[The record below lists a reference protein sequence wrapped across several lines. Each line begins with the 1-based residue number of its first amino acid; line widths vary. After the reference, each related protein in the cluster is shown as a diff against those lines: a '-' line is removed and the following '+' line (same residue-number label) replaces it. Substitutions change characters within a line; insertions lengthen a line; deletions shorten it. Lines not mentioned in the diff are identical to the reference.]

1 MKRIT
6 VSAPG
11 KLMLLGDH
19 AVVHNRPCLVTAV
32 EQRMQATVTVLT
44 TPELQLEAPGVNVT
58 GYKKSLKELGK
69 GDIPKGAKFV
79 EIAVKNFLKKYK
91 FQGGLLVQ
99 TKSAFASTVGF
110 GSSSASTVC
119 TVKALSELT
128 GQKLSKK
135 SLFKLAYKTVIDIQ
149 GVGSG
154 FDIAA
159 GIYGGILYFVGG
171 GKVITPISV
180 ANFPL
185 IVGYSGSKADTPTL
199 IKMVGAKV
207 KSYQKIYPVLFDVST
222 ECVETGKKALL
233 DNDFEKFGEMMNIN
247 EGLLSAYGVE
257 TDKLSAMNYA
267 ARNAGAYGAKLSGA
281 GGGDCMIALA
291 PDSKRKAVEKA
302 IKKVGGEI
310 ISVKTNAEGVRV
322 ESFGSAQEKK

>member
-1 MKRIT
+1 MKNVI

-32 EQRMQATVTVLT
+32 DQRMKLQIEIID
-44 TPELQLEAPGVNVT
+44 TPELQIEAPDVKIT
-58 GYKKSLKELGK
+58 GYKKDLKDLGQ

-91 FQGGLLVQ
+91 LMGGLRIE
-99 TKSAFASTVGF
+99 TKSAFSSSVGF

-119 TVKALSELT
+119 TMKALAELT
-128 GQKLSKK
+128 GTKLDNK
-135 SLFKLAYKTVIDIQ
+135 SLFKLAYQTVIDIQ

-171 GKVITPISV
+171 GKVIKPISV

-185 IVGYSGSKADTPTL
+185 IVGYSGSKGDTSTL
-199 IKMVGAKV
+199 VKMVGAKLQQ
-207 KSYQKIYPVLFDVST
+207 YPQIYPVLFDVST
-222 ECVETGKKALL
+222 DCVEIGKKALQ
-233 DNDFEKFGEMMNIN
+233 NKDFEKFGEMMNIN
-247 EGLLSAYGVE
+247 EGLLASYGVE
-257 TDKLSAMNYA
+257 TDKLAVMNHA

-281 GGGDCMIALA
+281 GGGDCMIAIS
-291 PDSKRKAVEKA
+291 PNDKRKAIEKA
-302 IKKVGGEI
+302 IVVAGGEI
-310 ISVKTNAEGVRV
+310 IHVKTNAEGVRI
-322 ESFGSAQEKK
+322 EK

>member
-1 MKRIT
+1 MKKIII
-6 VSAPG
+6 SAPG

-32 EQRMQATVTVLT
+32 DQRMHATVTQLDI
-44 TPELQLEAPGVNVT
+44 PELQLEAPGVKVT
-58 GYKKSLKELGK
+58 GYKKSLKDLGT

-91 FQGGLLVQ
+91 LQGGLRIETQ
-99 TKSAFASTVGF
+99 SAFSSTVGF

-119 TVKALSELT
+119 TVKALSELI
-128 GQKLSKK
+128 GKKLSNK
-135 SLFKLAYKTVIDIQ
+135 SLFELAYKTVIDIQ

-171 GKVITPISV
+171 GKVIKPISV

-199 IKMVGAKV
+199 VKMVGAKLNV
-207 KSYQKIYPVLFDVST
+207 YPKIYPVLFDVST
-222 ECVETGKKALL
+222 TCVEVGKKALIIG
-233 DNDFEKFGEMMNIN
+233 DFEKFGEMMNIN

-291 PDSKRKAVEKA
+291 PNNKKTSVAKA
-302 IKKVGGEI
+302 IAAVGGEVI
-310 ISVKTNAEGVRV
+310 KVKTNAQGVRV
-322 ESFGSAQEKK
+322 EKSL